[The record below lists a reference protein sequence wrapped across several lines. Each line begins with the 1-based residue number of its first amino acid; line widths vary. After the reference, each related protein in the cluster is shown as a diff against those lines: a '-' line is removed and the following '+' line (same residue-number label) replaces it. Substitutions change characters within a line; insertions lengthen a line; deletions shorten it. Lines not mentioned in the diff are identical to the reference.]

1 MEFLKKN
8 DILKSFFFIKNIS
21 IMDKFIQTMDELIV
35 EMKNE
40 SIKFDFNQY
49 NKNENKLKTE
59 CANIFNKYRD
69 CDINMEELFY
79 EYCQT
84 ISYEIIELWFNDLW
98 KLYNQSNILPD
109 EFWSEYYNLNL
120 QVESIVQEYFT

>member
-1 MEFLKKN
+1 
-8 DILKSFFFIKNIS
+8 
-21 IMDKFIQTMDELIV
+21 MDKFIQTMDELIV